1 VRIIGYD
8 CEPQKNDEIHL
19 MDAQL
24 ARKEEATADTQ
35 NGNASCE
42 K

>member
-1 VRIIGYD
+1 MVVNR
-8 CEPQKNDEIHL
+8 KRNDEIHL
-19 MDAQL
+19 MDARL
-24 ARKEEATADTQ
+24 ARKEEAIADTQ